1 MKKIL
6 LIFFILLL
14 TACSQKTPQFNSV
27 DITGAD
33 YAKDFKLTDHTGKV
47 RTMADFNGKVVALF
61 FGYTQ
66 CPDVCPTT
74 MADMARVMT
83 NLGDDSKRVQVLFAT
98 LDPKRDT
105 PELMAQYVPGFHP
118 SFLGLTGDEANIK
131 KTARDFKIYSQIVEG
146 KTKDSYT
153 IDHTAG
159 MFVFDPSGRLRLFVS
174 YGMAPDKIT
183 VDLKQLLKG

>member
-6 LIFFILLL
+6 YIFLALLL
-14 TACSQKTPQFNSV
+14 VACSQKNPQFNSV

-33 YAKDFKLTDHTGKV
+33 YAKDFKLTDHNGKV
-47 RTMADFNGKVVALF
+47 RTLADFNGKAVALF
-61 FGYTQ
+61 FGYTH

-74 MADMARVMT
+74 MSDMAQVMKQ
-83 NLGDDSKRVQVLFAT
+83 LDKDAEKVQVLFAT

-105 PELMAQYVPGFHP
+105 PELLAQYVPAFHP
-118 SFLGLTGDEANIK
+118 SFLGLSGDEANIK
-131 KTARDFKIYSQIVEG
+131 KAAKDFKIYSQQVEG
-146 KTKDSYT
+146 KTPGSYT

-159 MFVFDPSGRLRLFVS
+159 MFVFDPSGKLRLFVS

-183 VDLKQLLKG
+183 MDLKQLLKG

>member
-6 LIFFILLL
+6 FIFLALLL
-14 TACSQKTPQFNSV
+14 TSCSQKNPQFNAI

-47 RTMADFNGKVVALF
+47 RTMADFTGKVVVLF
-61 FGYTQ
+61 FGFTH

-83 NLGDDSKRVQVLFAT
+83 KLGKDSERVQVLFAT

-118 SFLGLTGDEANIK
+118 SFLGLTGDEATMK
-131 KTARDFKIYSQIVEG
+131 KTAKDFKIYAQQVEG
-146 KTKDSYT
+146 KTPGSYS

-174 YGMAPDKIT
+174 YGMEPDKILAD
-183 VDLKQLLKG
+183 VKQLLKG

>member
-1 MKKIL
+1 MKKFLFVLFLCL
-6 LIFFILLL
+6 LA
-14 TACSQKTPQFNSV
+14 ACSEKNPQFNSV

-83 NLGDDSKRVQVLFAT
+83 KLGDDAKKVQVLFAT

-105 PELMAQYVPGFHP
+105 PELLAQYVPNFHP
-118 SFLGLTGDEANIK
+118 SFLGLTGDEATIK
-131 KTARDFKIYSQIVEG
+131 KTAKDFKIYSQQIEG
-146 KTKDSYT
+146 KTKGSYT

-174 YGMAPDKIT
+174 YGMVPDKIT
-183 VDLKQLLKG
+183 ADVKQLLKN

>member
-1 MKKIL
+1 MKKL
-6 LIFFILLL
+6 LFVFLLLLL
-14 TACSQKTPQFNSV
+14 TACSQKNPQFNSV

-33 YAKDFKLTDHTGKV
+33 YAKDFKLTDHNGKV

-61 FGYTQ
+61 FGYTH

-83 NLGDDSKRVQVLFAT
+83 KLGDDSKRVQVLFAT

-118 SFLGLTGDEANIK
+118 SFLGLTGDEATIK
-131 KTARDFKIYSQIVEG
+131 KTAKDFKIYAQQVEG

-174 YGMAPDKIT
+174 YGMTPDKIT
-183 VDLKQLLKG
+183 ADLKQLLKG

>member
-6 LIFFILLL
+6 VIFLALLL
-14 TACSQKTPQFNSV
+14 VACSPKNPQFNSV

-33 YAKDFKLTDHTGKV
+33 YAKDLKLTDHTGKA

-61 FGYTQ
+61 FGFTH

-74 MADMARVMT
+74 MADMTSVMT
-83 NLGDDSKRVQVLFAT
+83 KLGDDAKKVQVLFVT
-98 LDPKRDT
+98 LDPARDT
-105 PELMAQYVPGFHP
+105 PELLAQYVPGFHP
-118 SFLGLTGDEANIK
+118 SFLGMTGDEATIK
-131 KTARDFKIYSQIVEG
+131 KTTRDFKIYSQQVEG
-146 KTKDSYT
+146 KTKGSYT

-174 YGMAPDKIT
+174 YGMPPDKIT
-183 VDLKQLLKG
+183 ADIKQLFKN

>member
-6 LIFFILLL
+6 FVFLILLL
-14 TACSQKTPQFNSV
+14 AACSQKNPQFNSV
-27 DITGAD
+27 DITGAG
-33 YAKDFKLTDHTGKV
+33 YAKDFKLTDHNGKV
-47 RTMADFNGKVVALF
+47 RTMADFNGKIVALF
-61 FGYTQ
+61 FGFTH

-83 NLGDDSKRVQVLFAT
+83 KLGDDAKKVQVLFVT

-105 PELMAQYVPGFHP
+105 SELLAQYVPGFHP
-118 SFLGLTGDEANIK
+118 SFLGLTGDEATMK
-131 KTARDFKIYSQIVEG
+131 KTAKDFKIYAQQVEG
-146 KTKDSYT
+146 ETKDSYT

-174 YGMAPDKIT
+174 YGMTPDKIT
-183 VDLKQLLKG
+183 ADVKTLLNK